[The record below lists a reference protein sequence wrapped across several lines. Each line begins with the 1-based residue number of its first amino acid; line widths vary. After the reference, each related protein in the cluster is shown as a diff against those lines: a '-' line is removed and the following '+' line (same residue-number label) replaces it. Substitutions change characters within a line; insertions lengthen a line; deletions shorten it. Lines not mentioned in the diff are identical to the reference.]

1 MITKNLY
8 DIAIAAGMTEQEFI
22 DEMVRLYVCNLSSTI
37 EENGAQMLVH
47 IVNFSDHDLEI
58 TARRVPAKHLS
69 EVN

>member
-1 MITKNLY
+1 MMTKDLF
-8 DIAIAAGMTEQEFI
+8 DLAMDAGMTEQEFI

-58 TARRVPAKHLS
+58 TARRVPAKNLS
-69 EVN
+69 LN